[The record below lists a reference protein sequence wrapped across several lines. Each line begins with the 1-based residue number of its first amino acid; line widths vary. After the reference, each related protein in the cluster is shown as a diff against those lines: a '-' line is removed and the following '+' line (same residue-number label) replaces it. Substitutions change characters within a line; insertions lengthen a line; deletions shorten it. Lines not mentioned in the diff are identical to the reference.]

1 MCVCIL
7 NKYFNEDTISAGLKD
22 SEQMGSGGGFCD
34 YYFRDSMDHSSS
46 ESQLVGAS
54 HRSSRSQTPV
64 LRSSK
69 IPLPPALTPARPQPT
84 PTTPLNTN
92 NRVSNRT
99 FNIIRIFVPSFV
111 ITAVSLL
118 VIVILV
124 LETDYEILGSLR
136 RAPEMITLR
145 RLYYEPTKEFFK
157 SKFFTQSRSRD
168 T

>member
-1 MCVCIL
+1 MNL
-7 NKYFNEDTISAGLKD
+7 SGLKD
-22 SEQMGSGGGFCD
+22 SEQLGSGGGFCD

-69 IPLPPALTPARPQPT
+69 IPLLPPALTPARPQPT
-84 PTTPLNTN
+84 PNTPLNIN

-99 FNIIRIFVPSFV
+99 FNMIRIFVPSFV
-111 ITAVSLL
+111 ITTVSLL
-118 VIVILV
+118 VIVILI

-157 SKFFTQSRSRD
+157 SKFFTESRSRD

>member
-1 MCVCIL
+1 M
-7 NKYFNEDTISAGLKD
+7 KD
-22 SEQMGSGGGFCD
+22 SEQLGGGVGFCD

-84 PTTPLNTN
+84 PTTSLNIN

-111 ITAVSLL
+111 ITTVSLL
-118 VIVILV
+118 VIIILV

-157 SKFFTQSRSRD
+157 STFFTQSRSRD
-168 T
+168 M